1 MVTDNSPAPSRSFA
15 LPVGVGLLQGV
26 MLWWLAGSLEDGVWP
41 ATESGWYAMLLS
53 VAVFLPPTT
62 YLLSPWRERPQ
73 TWVMT
78 AIALALLAGAGAHH
92 GLHVEA
98 VDLSTPYRS
107 YFPFTLLLATFVWL
121 FHAVPFAQVSL
132 AERGRPTAYP
142 LLFLYA
148 WRNVL
153 QLALAALFTAIFW
166 LLLWVWIQLFDMLSI
181 HFPKVLFS
189 DDARFSLLVAAIVF
203 AAGFHLA
210 GSADRLLVVLRQQV
224 LALLKWLAL
233 VATVILI
240 LFAGALLIRTPALLA
255 SHRHVIS
262 ATWLLWLAIITV
274 YLYNAGYQ
282 DGDAPQPYPTAA
294 ARLLR
299 YATPLLVLVAG
310 MAMYA
315 LLVRSNAYGFTTSRV
330 WGTLVA
336 LIVVAYSIAYV
347 VAAIPAAPWMRS
359 MGSANVGIAVFLLLP
374 LGLMLSPVLAPERL
388 SAGSVAHHLI
398 QNANEITGQDLMLL
412 RFDLGAY
419 GRAELQKL
427 NASRDPLVRQGAGAA
442 LAVKSS
448 AERYNFIYPKIDA
461 PTLAFRSFPAGSGVD
476 ADLRSIIAASIVEP
490 YGYRVRARLVDQS
503 SEDNGAESTPEQRRA
518 SPCSQSAPCPV
529 LFVSLSGKAEP
540 EAVVFLQDTTHVY
553 QRIAGRWTS
562 VQFVT
567 AKCPPCG
574 DRTLL
579 RDLESGRYQTSPPP
593 WRDLKVG
600 DSVFVITERR

>member
-1 MVTDNSPAPSRSFA
+1 MTNDSQVPSRSFA
-15 LPVGVGLLQGV
+15 LPVSVGLLQGV
-26 MLWWLAGSLEDGVWP
+26 MLWWLAGSLEDGTWP
-41 ATESGWYAMLLS
+41 ATQSGWYATLLL
-53 VAVFLPPTT
+53 VAVFLPPTI
-62 YLLSPWRERPQ
+62 YLLSPWRERPR

-78 AIALALLAGAGAHH
+78 AMALALLAGAGAHY

-98 VDLSTPYRS
+98 VDLSTRYRS
-107 YFPFTLLLATFVWL
+107 YFPFALLLAAFVWL

-132 AERGRPTAYP
+132 AEGGLPTAYP
-142 LLFLYA
+142 LLFLFA

-153 QLALAALFTAIFW
+153 QLALAGLFTVVFW
-166 LLLWVWIQLFDMLSI
+166 LLLWLWIQLFDMLNI

-210 GSADRLLVVLRQQV
+210 GSADRLLVVVRQQV

-233 VATVILI
+233 VATAILV

-262 ATWLLWLAIITV
+262 ATWLLWLAIVTV

-282 DGDAPQPYPTAA
+282 DGDTPQPYPTAA

-299 YATPLLVLVAG
+299 YATPLGVLVAG
-310 MAMYA
+310 MALYA
-315 LLVRSNAYGFTTSRV
+315 LLVRSAAYGFTTSRV

-336 LIVVAYSIAYV
+336 VIAVAYSIAYV
-347 VAAIPAAPWMRS
+347 VAAIPVAPWMRS
-359 MGSANVGIAVFLLLP
+359 MGSANVGIAVFLLLS
-374 LGLMLSPVLAPERL
+374 LGLMLTPALAPERL
-388 SAGSVAHHLI
+388 SAASVANHLI
-398 QNANEITGQDLMLL
+398 QNPNGIAGQDLMLL

-419 GRAELQKL
+419 GRTQLEKL
-427 NASRDPLVRQGAGAA
+427 NANRDPTVRHAASAA
-442 LAVKSS
+442 LAVTSA
-448 AERYNFIYPKIDA
+448 AERYKFAYPKVDA
-461 PTLAFRSFPAGSGVD
+461 STLAFRSFPAGTEVD
-476 ADLRSIIAASIVEP
+476 ADLRSLIAASIVEP

-503 SEDNGAESTPEQRRA
+503 AEDNGAESTQEQRRA

-529 LFVSLSGKAEP
+529 LFANLSGKSDP
-540 EAVVFLQDTTHVY
+540 EAVVFLQDATHIY

-567 AKCPPCG
+567 AKCPPCR

-579 RDLESGRYQTSPPP
+579 RALESGRYQTSSPP
-593 WRDLKVG
+593 WQDLKVG
-600 DSVFVITERR
+600 DSVFVITER